1 MTSPDRADPSSGVP
15 RAPGAPSAP
24 AEGGAQLPPL
34 PSHPRVVDSV
44 LDLVGDTPLF
54 EIRRVDAA
62 TPRGRVFG
70 KAEQQNPGGSLKD
83 RICLA
88 MIEGAE
94 ARGLLGAGR
103 GGVVIE
109 PTSGNTGI
117 GLAIVCAA
125 KGYRCILT
133 MPASMSL
140 ERRQLLEAYGAE
152 VVLTEPEQQM
162 EGAIAK
168 ARELAAEIPGAVIL
182 GQFDNP
188 DNPRVHAATTAREIL
203 HAMAALD
210 DAPARPGPRQSL
222 TIDAFVAGV
231 GTGGS
236 VSGVGRV
243 LKRARPATRVIAVEP
258 ESCATISRGE
268 RGPTKIQG
276 LAAGFIP
283 ENYDRTV
290 VDEVRT
296 VSDRAAYETKAA
308 LARQEGLLV
317 GISAGAAVRVAL
329 DVARELGPDANVVTV
344 LCDTGE
350 RYFSL
355 DEYFR

>member
-1 MTSPDRADPSSGVP
+1 MTSPDRAALSTGVP
-15 RAPGAPSAP
+15 RAP
-24 AEGGAQLPPL
+24 AEDDAAQLPPL

-44 LDLVGDTPLF
+44 LDLVGDTPLY

-152 VVLTEPEQQM
+152 VVLTEPEEQM

-168 ARELAAEIPGAVIL
+168 ARALAAEIPGAVIL
-182 GQFDNP
+182 GQFGNP
-188 DNPRVHAATTAREIL
+188 DNPRVHAETTAREIL
-203 HAMAALD
+203 HAMAGLD
-210 DAPARPGPRQSL
+210 DAPSRPGPRQSL
-222 TIDAFVAGV
+222 AIDAFVAGV

-243 LKRARPATRVIAVEP
+243 LKRVRPATRVIAVEP

-276 LAAGFIP
+276 LAAGFVP
-283 ENYDRTV
+283 ENYDRKV

>member
-1 MTSPDRADPSSGVP
+1 MSSPERSAQST
-15 RAPGAPSAP
+15 GAPRTP
-24 AEGGAQLPPL
+24 AEGAAQLPPL
-34 PSHPRVVDSV
+34 PSHPLVVDSL

-54 EIRRVDAA
+54 EICRVDAA

-94 ARGLLGAGR
+94 ARGLLGA

-152 VVLTEPEQQM
+152 VVLTEPELQM
-162 EGAIAK
+162 EGAIAR
-168 ARELAAEIPGAVIL
+168 ARELAADIPGALIL
-182 GQFDNP
+182 SQFDNP
-188 DNPRVHAATTAREIL
+188 DNPRVHAETTAREIL
-203 HAMAALD
+203 HAMAGL
-210 DAPARPGPRQSL
+210 DAPGRPGPRRSL

-243 LKRARPATRVIAVEP
+243 LKRMRAATRVIAVEP

-276 LAAGFIP
+276 LAAGFVP
-283 ENYDRTV
+283 ANYDPGV

-296 VSDRAAYETKAA
+296 VSDRAAYEVKAA